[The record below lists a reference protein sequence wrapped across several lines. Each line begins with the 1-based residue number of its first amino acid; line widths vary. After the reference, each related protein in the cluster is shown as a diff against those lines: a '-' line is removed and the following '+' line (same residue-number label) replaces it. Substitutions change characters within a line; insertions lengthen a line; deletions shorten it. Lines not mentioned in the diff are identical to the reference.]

1 MWLLRLHSARESAA
15 TEPYSRTPYGWLL
28 RAQLSREA
36 PPPLPGGYK
45 PGEKV
50 GDKLVHGQQGKVVG
64 PATLER
70 HKGKGV
76 AVLFSGNK
84 DRVPLFLTEVR
95 RRRADPAAPAAPN
108 PTPPLFPSRLRW
120 SGARPILTRSGFV

>member
-1 MWLLRLHSARESAA
+1 MLRLHSARESAA

-50 GDKLVHGQQGKVVG
+50 GDKLVELLHLLWVALPVTANDRTAWHQQNKGTWNECWVKWKKVI
-64 PATLER
+64 E
-70 HKGKGV
+70 K
-76 AVLFSGNK
+76 
-84 DRVPLFLTEVR
+84 
-95 RRRADPAAPAAPN
+95 
-108 PTPPLFPSRLRW
+108 
-120 SGARPILTRSGFV
+120 